1 MEQKNTMHGSP
12 EVSSISDLI
21 KAPEHD
27 THLGSRYFRAGE
39 WINDRIRKK
48 QEPSGIEMLSHPL
61 IMDVLVNTVAQYEER
76 FRHKGREVTG
86 FYRSRPLDLKTLLR
100 EAELL
105 EKRLRHRNP
114 ITLLLGVGLI
124 CLIVTLP
131 FIVLTR
137 YGWDDQAMRE
147 SGNLFQSMEAI
158 VTVLGALITASV
170 FLWYI
175 EKKIRVGIAVKQ
187 LQRCSVFLHVVDAH
201 VLSKNFAPHWHFPPA
216 PNSVG
221 GVHPADQELYKDV
234 NNALHYLTTA
244 SAFARYAG
252 RVAGLYAQWIPE
264 PEVIRASDMI
274 FQLSLDLERN
284 LLLKSQLIRTFA
296 TTPQNEADAVMT

>member
-100 EAELL
+100 
-105 EKRLRHRNP
+105 
-114 ITLLLGVGLI
+114 
-124 CLIVTLP
+124 
-131 FIVLTR
+131 
-137 YGWDDQAMRE
+137 
-147 SGNLFQSMEAI
+147 
-158 VTVLGALITASV
+158 
-170 FLWYI
+170 
-175 EKKIRVGIAVKQ
+175 
-187 LQRCSVFLHVVDAH
+187 DA
-201 VLSKNFAPHWHFPPA
+201 
-216 PNSVG
+216 
-221 GVHPADQELYKDV
+221 
-234 NNALHYLTTA
+234 
-244 SAFARYAG
+244 
-252 RVAGLYAQWIPE
+252 
-264 PEVIRASDMI
+264 
-274 FQLSLDLERN
+274 
-284 LLLKSQLIRTFA
+284 
-296 TTPQNEADAVMT
+296 